1 MMPPVSTKR
10 PARPGHVAFLDGL
23 LLLVGLWLVGE
34 VVGRSLG
41 LPVPGAVLGMLLL
54 VVGLQV
60 RARRGRGDQRADAG
74 SGDVPEGLDRAA
86 GGLLA
91 HLQLL
96 FVPAG
101 VGIVAFLGVVR
112 DDAVPLAGAL
122 LVSWALALV
131 VVGWTV
137 TLLLPRRDRRTG
149 SAGEGER

>member
-1 MMPPVSTKR
+1 MPPVSTKR

-23 LLLVGLWLVGE
+23 LPLVGLWLVGE
-34 VVGRSLG
+34 VVGRTLD
-41 LPVPGAVLGMLLL
+41 LPVPGAVIGMLLL

-60 RARRGRGDQRADAG
+60 RARRGRAAAG
-74 SGDVPEGLDRAA
+74 SGDLPEGLDRAA